1 MKNIVIIGAGGMGKE
16 VAWLIENINI
26 QAPIWNLLGYI
37 EDEKYNDNWGKII
50 NGYPVLGGN
59 KWIQEYDKELYIIC
73 AIGKS
78 NLRRSVYENLS
89 KYKNAKLATLIDPS
103 VRIDKTINIGEGSI
117 ICRNCTITVNTT
129 IGNGVLMNTGASVG
143 HDSHVGN
150 YCTFLTNA
158 IAAGHT
164 TFGECCDIGSG
175 AFILQGKTIAS
186 NTTIAPLSSVLKDI
200 TEPGTYA
207 GNPARRMI

>member
-1 MKNIVIIGAGGMGKE
+1 
-16 VAWLIENINI
+16 
-26 QAPIWNLLGYI
+26 
-37 EDEKYNDNWGKII
+37 
-50 NGYPVLGGN
+50 
-59 KWIQEYDKELYIIC
+59 
-73 AIGKS
+73 
-78 NLRRSVYENLS
+78 
-89 KYKNAKLATLIDPS
+89 
-103 VRIDKTINIGEGSI
+103 
-117 ICRNCTITVNTT
+117 
-129 IGNGVLMNTGASVG
+129 MNTGASVG